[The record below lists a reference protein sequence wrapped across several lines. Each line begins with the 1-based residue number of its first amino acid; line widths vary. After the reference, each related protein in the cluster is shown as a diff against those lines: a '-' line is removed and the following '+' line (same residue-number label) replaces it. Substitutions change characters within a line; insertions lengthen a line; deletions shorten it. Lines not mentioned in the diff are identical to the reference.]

1 MIGKKIKDPEIK
13 TRYRKI
19 AEYIAAAKGAGEK
32 LHALWVENCDTGAD
46 DLDLAIREIEA
57 TQSLSNRTRKHKTY
71 HLVISFRNEDE
82 IPDLQ
87 TLKEIERAYAKALG
101 FEAHQRV
108 VGTHINTQ
116 NFHIHVGYNKIH
128 PHTGNVHTPFRDFK
142 ALAEISMAMEQK
154 YGLATD
160 YGRAPDRPQQIP
172 EINPRAKDYE
182 AVTWEESFESYVKRH
197 KPELTELLERA
208 DSWQQ
213 FHQGAA
219 EYALRFKPRGNGLVI
234 LNLNGKQRMK
244 ASILGR
250 AFSKKAMEDRLGPY
264 LQPGKPKKSPARRKY
279 RPRPITNHPATRR
292 LWRRYMGL
300 RGGEA
305 TLGTRAF
312 RTFREFLNAEA
323 LHDPLAMA
331 MIIYQKK
338 LINTLAGLKPK
349 GRVTAKPVIR
359 DRKMRNN
366 TDKGR
371 GGPTSDH

>member
-46 DLDLAIREIEA
+46 DPDLAIREIEA
-57 TQSLSNRTRKHKTY
+57 TQNLSNRTRKHKTY

-82 IPDLQ
+82 IPDLE

-101 FEAHQRV
+101 FDAHQRI

-142 ALAEISMAMEQK
+142 ALADISMAMEQK

-160 YGRAPDRPQQIP
+160 YGRAPDRGHERKSDKSPDRSQQTP
-172 EINPRAKDYE
+172 EITPDGKINPRAKDYE

-197 KPELTELLERA
+197 KPELKELLERS
-208 DSWQQ
+208 DSWRQ

-219 EYALRFKPRGNGLVI
+219 EYGLRFKPRGNGLVI
-234 LNLNGKQRMK
+234 GNLKGRQRMK
-244 ASILGR
+244 ASTLGR
-250 AFSKKAMEDRLGPY
+250 EFSKKAMEDRLGPY
-264 LQPGKPKKSPARRKY
+264 LQPGKSKKSSARREY
-279 RPRPITNHPATRR
+279 RPKPVTDHPATKR
-292 LWRRYMGL
+292 LWRL
-300 RGGEA
+300 
-305 TLGTRAF
+305 
-312 RTFREFLNAEA
+312 
-323 LHDPLAMA
+323 PS
-331 MIIYQKK
+331 
-338 LINTLAGLKPK
+338 PSW
-349 GRVTAKPVIR
+349 PC
-359 DRKMRNN
+359 
-366 TDKGR
+366 
-371 GGPTSDH
+371 